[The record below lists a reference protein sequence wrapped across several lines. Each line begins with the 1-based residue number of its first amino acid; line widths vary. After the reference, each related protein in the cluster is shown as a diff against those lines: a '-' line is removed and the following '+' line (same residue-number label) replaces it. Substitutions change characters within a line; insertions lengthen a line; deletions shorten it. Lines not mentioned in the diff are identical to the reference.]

1 MLQNYIFLV
10 GLNCVPTFA
19 LSTLKQKQNE
29 KQINQHA
36 LFNIILR
43 GGRLVIYCI
52 IIFRIINQPYYFL
65 IMNTPNINSVL
76 QDVAN
81 LLLEHEQ
88 EQRETILFEELDR
101 LIIYRSNCWDII
113 NEERPIDFYND
124 TTGENATTPEQLAW
138 AILYE
143 KFMDEYSTLIY

>member
-1 MLQNYIFLV
+1 M
-10 GLNCVPTFA
+10 
-19 LSTLKQKQNE
+19 K
-29 KQINQHA
+29 
-36 LFNIILR
+36 
-43 GGRLVIYCI
+43 
-52 IIFRIINQPYYFL
+52 
-65 IMNTPNINSVL
+65 TPNINLEL
-76 QDVAN
+76 QDIAN

-88 EQRETILFEELDR
+88 EQREQILFEELDR
-101 LIIYRSNCWDII
+101 ACIYRSNCWDII